1 MATEKRL
8 VNAHEVEELFYK
20 QVEYGATDLMDA
32 FDDALQDAKTVDA
45 VEVVRCKDCKHRYT
59 MSSGMSFCKK
69 NILMGAS
76 DNGFCSCGERRC
88 DNEVD

>member
-1 MATEKRL
+1 MGKQMRL
-8 VNAHEVEELFYK
+8 IDANA
-20 QVEYGATDLMDA
+20 DI
-32 FDDALQDAKTVDA
+32 

-88 DNEVD
+88 DNG

>member
-8 VNAHEVEELFYK
+8 IDANEAKAALTGWETEPTDEEI
-20 QVEYGATDLMDA
+20 EYVIDEIP
-32 FDDALQDAKTVDA
+32 TVDA

-69 NILMGAS
+69 NFLMDAK
-76 DNGFCSCGERRC
+76 DNDFCSYGEGRT
-88 DNEVD
+88 DV